1 MMREVQSVVAHT
13 PHALRRAI
21 LARTEQAQYA
31 DDDEVEGD
39 DEIQQTGDDQNE
51 NAGDKS
57 NYWTYA

>member
-13 PHALRRAI
+13 PHARRRAI

-31 DDDEVEGD
+31 DDDEVQGD